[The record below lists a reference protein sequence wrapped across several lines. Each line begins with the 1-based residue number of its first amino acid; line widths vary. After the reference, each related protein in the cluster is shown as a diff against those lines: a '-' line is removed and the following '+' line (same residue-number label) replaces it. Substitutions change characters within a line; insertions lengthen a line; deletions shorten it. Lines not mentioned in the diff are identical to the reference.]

1 MTLIIGRFK
10 AEIGIFND
18 FLNIVGA
25 GTNQSKG
32 TGARI
37 SFLPEEAVLI
47 FVNLYIFYLL
57 HYNASLNKI
66 LY

>member
-1 MTLIIGRFK
+1 MTLIIGRFN
-10 AEIGIFND
+10 AEIGIFNN
-18 FLNIVGA
+18 FLNIVRA
-25 GTNQSKG
+25 ATNQSKG
-32 TGARI
+32 TGSRT
-37 SFLPEEAVLI
+37 SFLPEETVLI